1 MHPVVRVGAPIVFAG
16 VAFRLWFPF
25 SYEASLHLFESTT
38 GLERPSTDMA
48 VDVLQKGT
56 RQAGEA
62 ARAYYER
69 LQQKQAR
76 RQHEE
81 LPIEAD
87 GPRPVPATGPGL
99 VVHVTPQAAARIESE
114 AVDESEPEAAVPEPA
129 SEPEAVSE
137 PVPAPA
143 SESAPVPEPTPTPVP
158 EPESSEPEPEPAPAP
173 VPESSEPA
181 SEPVPESSEPASE
194 PINDLLSMYTIRS
207 TDIGLPPS
215 TPS

>member
-114 AVDESEPEAAVPEPA
+114 PEAAVSEPASEPVVPEPEPVPEPA
-129 SEPEAVSE
+129 SEA
-137 PVPAPA
+137 
-143 SESAPVPEPTPTPVP
+143 APVPEPEPTPVP
-158 EPESSEPEPEPAPAP
+158 EPAPASSEPEPEPAPAP